1 MHEQDSISTSKKW
14 ILTIMAILL
23 VSTVTLSI
31 AEVAIRLLLPNP
43 AKQSSPDSASKQTL
57 TKALTEYHDTLGWFL
72 KPSTELRHQG
82 PEFDVVVRTNS
93 HGFRANKDYSY
104 EKAPGKKRILAIGD
118 SFTFGHGVGNDET
131 YTAFLEDLIPN
142 TEVINLG
149 VSAYGTDQQL
159 LVLETKGLKYHPDV
173 VILGFYKGDIF
184 RNDDLFHNLLPKPM
198 YKLEHDGNLVL
209 THVPVPKEK
218 LNVQNLGLGHKLL
231 RKSRL
236 YRILSARGR
245 WLLEHLGYGEAW
257 DITEAILRNM
267 DKTAHQANAKFL
279 VLIFPNEGA
288 IYGNSLVRFI
298 QSRTIM
304 QMRALLQRNNIEYI
318 DLTQMFL
325 RQVKKRPNERLY
337 YKIDGHPKPIW
348 HKLVAHTVYQ
358 HILTSKS
365 LQDRKPG

>member
-1 MHEQDSISTSKKW
+1 MPEQDSISTSKKW
-14 ILTIMAILL
+14 VLTIMAILL

-31 AEVAIRLLLPNP
+31 AEVGVRLLFPNP
-43 AKQSSPDSASKQTL
+43 AKQTSPDSASKQTV
-57 TKALTEYHDTLGWFL
+57 TKALTEYQDTLGWFL
-72 KPSTELRHQG
+72 KPGTELRHQG

-93 HGFRANKDYSY
+93 QGIRADKEYSY
-104 EKAPGKKRILAIGD
+104 EKVPGKKRILTIGD

-131 YTAFLEDLIPN
+131 YAAFLEGLIPN

-159 LVLETKGLKYHPDV
+159 LVLETKGLKYHPDL

-184 RNDDLFHNLLPKPM
+184 RNDDLFHNMLPKPM
-198 YKLEHDGNLVL
+198 YKLEDDGNLVL

-218 LNVQNLGLGHKLL
+218 LNVQNLGLGQKLL

-236 YRILSARGR
+236 YRILSARGG
-245 WLLEHLGYGEAW
+245 WLLEHLGYGQAW
-257 DITEAILRNM
+257 DITEAILKKM
-267 DKTAHQANAKFL
+267 DETAHKADAKFL

-288 IYGNSLVRFI
+288 IYGSSLVRSI

-304 QMRALLQRNNIEYI
+304 QMRKLLQRNNIEYI
-318 DLTQMFL
+318 DLTQICL
-325 RQVKKRPNERLY
+325 QEVDKRPHERLY

-348 HKLVAHTVYQ
+348 HELVAQTVYQ
-358 HILTSKS
+358 HVVTSKS
-365 LQDRKPG
+365 LQDHVP